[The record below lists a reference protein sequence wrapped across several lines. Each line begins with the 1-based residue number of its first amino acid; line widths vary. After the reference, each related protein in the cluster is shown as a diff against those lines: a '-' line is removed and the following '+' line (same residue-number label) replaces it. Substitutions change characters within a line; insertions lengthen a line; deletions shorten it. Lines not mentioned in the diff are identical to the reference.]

1 MKVYMGPYVNYFG
14 PYQLAEK
21 ILFWMDKYED
31 ERVDKF
37 GEFLA
42 GKNEDS
48 LLYRFLLWIES
59 KRKRTIY
66 VKIDNW
72 DYWSAD
78 TTLSYIVVP
87 LLKKL
92 KDNKHGYPIVDDID
106 VPEKYRTSTVQD
118 WNQLELFPEK
128 EKAVQETIDELNEM
142 KWEWVMDEMI
152 WAHSQI
158 IDDNGDR
165 QFFDHSEVDDKA
177 PLLDQVAKVKVD
189 REGLD
194 KHHERIDNGLRLFG
208 KYYRSLWD

>member
-1 MKVYMGPYVNYFG
+1 MKVYLGRYVNYFG

-42 GKNEDS
+42 GKDDNS
-48 LLYRFLLWIES
+48 LLYRFLRWVDS
-59 KRKRTIY
+59 KRNRTVF
-66 VKIDNW
+66 VKIDYW

-78 TTLSYIVVP
+78 STLSYIALP

-92 KDNKHGYPIVDDID
+92 KDNKHGYPIVDDVD
-106 VPEKYRTSTVQD
+106 VPEKFRTSTVQD
-118 WNQLELFPEK
+118 WSQLELFPEK

-158 IDDNGDR
+158 IDDNGDS
-165 QFFDHSEVDDKA
+165 QFFDHSQADPKTPVME
-177 PLLDQVAKVKVD
+177 QVSKIKVD
-189 REGLD
+189 REGLE
-194 KHHERIDNGLRLFG
+194 KYHARIDNGLRLFG

>member
-42 GKNEDS
+42 GKNDDS
-48 LLYRFLLWIES
+48 LLYRFLRWVES
-59 KRKRTIY
+59 KRNRTVY

-92 KDNKHGYPIVDDID
+92 KDNQHGYPIVDDED
-106 VPEKYRTSTVQD
+106 VPEKFRTSTVQD
-118 WNQLELFPEK
+118 YRQLELFPEK
-128 EKAVQETIDELNEM
+128 EKAVEETIIELNEM
-142 KWEWVMDEMI
+142 KWDWVLNEII

-158 IDDNGDR
+158 IDDNGDSK
-165 QFFDHSEVDDKA
+165 FFDHSEVDYNT

-189 REGLD
+189 RDGLD
-194 KHHERIDNGLRLFG
+194 RHHERIDNGLRLFG